1 MANRFPLV
9 LDTSD
14 GNKIKE
20 LPSTDDLDLTDS
32 NIVNVQ
38 DITSVGTIS
47 TQQLLVRGST
57 VDPVNLLE
65 LEDSPSTYANA
76 SSFFLKV
83 NSTGTGIEF
92 APLGAIGTIQTADVI
107 STSNIIPNTTN
118 TGQVGTTDKKWSK
131 VIADQLI
138 GDLVTDSG
146 SIVFDSSAGTISYA
160 ALAGAPTFL
169 SEFTDDVGFL
179 KTAELDST
187 LSSLFSADAFNSDIQ
202 GSVFG
207 DDSTVLV
214 DGVNSEI
221 VGDVNNG
228 TTTSTLI
235 NAGVADVT
243 TMNVNLD
250 LILTSART
258 TGLIVH
264 STSNISG
271 DGGLT
276 LVTNGSSSEE
286 EILLQPAGADGK
298 IKFQANAIQFVGDV
312 TTGIS
317 ASGGFTGDLTGS
329 VVSDNSTVIIDGVAG
344 KIVSPNVTGTANFED
359 DVVITGDL
367 TVNGTTTS
375 IQTTDTEIKDNRI
388 TLNAGEAG
396 AGVTLGTS
404 GIEIDRGTSPSK
416 SFVWD
421 ETTDKWT
428 LGAETLVAAT
438 VEAAFTGN
446 LTGDTQGTHTGA
458 VVGDVTGNAAGAHTG
473 TFDGD
478 MTGTMSGDDSTILVD
493 GVNNKIVGPVE
504 TFSLRTTN
512 ATIALGYLAG
522 QTDQENSS
530 VAIGNQAGNNAQTG
544 GAVGIGYKAGNNTQ
558 GLGAVALGY
567 QAGQNTQG
575 GNAIAIGELAGQT
588 NQSGHGIALGYATG
602 QTAQGE
608 SAIAIGKLAGYANQ
622 AANSIVLN
630 ATGLELNNTQASSTV
645 IQPVRNQASAN
656 VMMYDP
662 ANGELTH
669 TATPGTLAANIDQT
683 TVDIGATTATAI
695 NIGNSGS
702 TTTIDGTVSFS
713 TALVA
718 NNITADDSI
727 QITTA
732 SGANNGITLNPQGT
746 NTSINLTADAIRTF
760 SSPFTDT
767 IIAQAGVTGDVKGSI
782 VGDDSTVLIDAVN
795 NNIPKANIQDSTN
808 WDTAFSWGN
817 HASGGYI
824 TSATMST
831 AGNTGT
837 GAVDISGGEVLTAV
851 GTTNQI
857 NVEASAFALS
867 FSLASTIETD
877 LQGSV
882 FADDSSI
889 IIDGTTGTIVGPLS
903 TIVADVQQISGP
915 GDISLETLITEI
927 TTTGTDDAYTLAD
940 GVLGQVK
947 IIAMIVDGGDAIV
960 TPTTLATGTTIT
972 FSDVNDNITLLYTT
986 NGWLNTA
993 NQSATIA

>member
-1 MANRFPLV
+1 LIRMANRFPLV
-9 LDTSD
+9 LDTTD

-20 LPSTDDLDLTDS
+20 LPSTDDLDLSDS

-47 TQQLLVRGST
+47 TQQLLVRGNT

-76 SSFFLKV
+76 ASFFLKV
-83 NSTGTGIEF
+83 NAAGTGIEF
-92 APLGAIGTIQTADVI
+92 APLGAIGTIQVADVV
-107 STSNIIPNTTN
+107 STSNIIPDTTN
-118 TGQVGTTDKKWSK
+118 TGQVGTTDKKWNK

-146 SIVFDSSAGTISYA
+146 SIVFDSSAGVISYA

-179 KTAELDST
+179 RTADLDSS

-207 DDSTVLV
+207 DDSSLLV

-221 VGDVNNG
+221 VGDVNNN

-235 NAGVADVT
+235 NAGVADIT
-243 TMNVNLD
+243 TVNVNLD
-250 LILTSART
+250 LILTGSRT
-258 TGLIVH
+258 TGLTVH

-493 GVNNKIVGPVE
+493 GVNNKIVGAVD
-504 TFSLRTTN
+504 TTSLRTSEFS
-512 ATIALGYLAG
+512 IALGHEAG
-522 QTDQENSS
+522 QTNQGNTTVAVGFQAGKENQGTAAVAIGDSAGESGQGTSSVAVGISSGKTNQGMYSTAVGYQAGKTNQGQYS
-530 VAIGNQAGNNAQTG
+530 VAIGNEAGET
-544 GAVGIGYKAGNNTQ
+544 
-558 GLGAVALGY
+558 
-567 QAGQNTQG
+567 
-575 GNAIAIGELAGQT
+575 
-588 NQSGHGIALGYATG
+588 
-602 QTAQGE
+602 
-608 SAIAIGKLAGYANQ
+608 NQ
-622 AANSIVLN
+622 AANSIVIN
-630 ATGLELNNTQASSTV
+630 A
-645 IQPVRNQASAN
+645 
-656 VMMYDP
+656 
-662 ANGELTH
+662 
-669 TATPGTLAANIDQT
+669 
-683 TVDIGATTATAI
+683 
-695 NIGNSGS
+695 
-702 TTTIDGTVSFS
+702 
-713 TALVA
+713 
-718 NNITADDSI
+718 
-727 QITTA
+727 
-732 SGANNGITLNPQGT
+732 
-746 NTSINLTADAIRTF
+746 
-760 SSPFTDT
+760 
-767 IIAQAGVTGDVKGSI
+767 
-782 VGDDSTVLIDAVN
+782 
-795 NNIPKANIQDSTN
+795 
-808 WDTAFSWGN
+808 
-817 HASGGYI
+817 
-824 TSATMST
+824 
-831 AGNTGT
+831 
-837 GAVDISGGEVLTAV
+837 
-851 GTTNQI
+851 
-857 NVEASAFALS
+857 
-867 FSLASTIETD
+867 
-877 LQGSV
+877 
-882 FADDSSI
+882 
-889 IIDGTTGTIVGPLS
+889 
-903 TIVADVQQISGP
+903 
-915 GDISLETLITEI
+915 
-927 TTTGTDDAYTLAD
+927 
-940 GVLGQVK
+940 
-947 IIAMIVDGGDAIV
+947 
-960 TPTTLATGTTIT
+960 
-972 FSDVNDNITLLYTT
+972 
-986 NGWLNTA
+986 
-993 NQSATIA
+993 

>member
-9 LDTSD
+9 LDTTD

-20 LPSTDDLDLTDS
+20 LPSTDDLDLSDS

-47 TQQLLVRGST
+47 TQQLLVRGNT

-76 SSFFLKV
+76 ASFFLKV
-83 NSTGTGIEF
+83 NAAGTGIEF
-92 APLGAIGTIQTADVI
+92 APLGAIGTIQVADVV
-107 STSNIIPNTTN
+107 STSNIIPDTTN
-118 TGQVGTTDKKWSK
+118 TGQVGTTDKKWNK

-146 SIVFDSSAGTISYA
+146 SIVFDSSAGVISYA

-179 KTAELDST
+179 RTADLDSS

-207 DDSTVLV
+207 DDSSLLV

-221 VGDVNNG
+221 VGDVNNN

-235 NAGVADVT
+235 NAGVADIT
-243 TMNVNLD
+243 TVNVNLD
-250 LILTSART
+250 LILTGSRT
-258 TGLIVH
+258 TGLTVH

-344 KIVSPNVTGTANFED
+344 KIVAPYVTGTANFED

-493 GVNNKIVGPVE
+493 GVNNKIVGAVD
-504 TFSLRTTN
+504 TTSLRTSEFS
-512 ATIALGYLAG
+512 IALGHEAG
-522 QTDQENSS
+522 QTNQGNTTVAVGFQAGKENQGTAAVAIGDSAGESGQGTSSVAVGISSGKTNQGMYSTAVGYQAGKTNQGQYS
-530 VAIGNQAGNNAQTG
+530 VAIGNEAGET
-544 GAVGIGYKAGNNTQ
+544 
-558 GLGAVALGY
+558 
-567 QAGQNTQG
+567 
-575 GNAIAIGELAGQT
+575 
-588 NQSGHGIALGYATG
+588 
-602 QTAQGE
+602 
-608 SAIAIGKLAGYANQ
+608 NQ
-622 AANSIVLN
+622 AANSIVIN
-630 ATGLELNNTQASSTV
+630 ATGSAVENTTASSTV

-656 VMMYDP
+656 VMMYNP

-837 GAVDISGGEVLTAV
+837 GTVDISGGEVLTAV

-889 IIDGTTGTIVGPLS
+889 IIDGTTGTVVGPLS

-993 NQSATIA
+993 NQNATIA

>member
-9 LDTSD
+9 LDTTD

-20 LPSTDDLDLTDS
+20 LPSTDDLDLSDS

-47 TQQLLVRGST
+47 TQQLLVRGNT

-76 SSFFLKV
+76 ASFFLKV
-83 NSTGTGIEF
+83 NAAGTGIEF
-92 APLGAIGTIQTADVI
+92 APLGAIGTIQVADVV
-107 STSNIIPNTTN
+107 STSNIIPDTTN
-118 TGQVGTTDKKWSK
+118 TGQVGTTDKKWNK

-146 SIVFDSSAGTISYA
+146 SIVFDSSAGVISYA

-179 KTAELDST
+179 RTADLDSS

-207 DDSTVLV
+207 DDSSLLV

-221 VGDVNNG
+221 VGDVNNN

-235 NAGVADVT
+235 NAGVADIT
-243 TMNVNLD
+243 TVNVNLD
-250 LILTSART
+250 LILTGSRT
-258 TGLIVH
+258 TGLTVH

-493 GVNNKIVGPVE
+493 GVNNKIVGAVD
-504 TFSLRTTN
+504 TTSLRTSEFS
-512 ATIALGYLAG
+512 IALGHEAG
-522 QTDQENSS
+522 QTNQGNTTVAVGFQAGKENQGTAAVAIGDSAGESGQGTSSVAVGISSGKTNQGMYSTAVGYQAGKTNQGQYS
-530 VAIGNQAGNNAQTG
+530 VAIGNEAGET
-544 GAVGIGYKAGNNTQ
+544 
-558 GLGAVALGY
+558 
-567 QAGQNTQG
+567 
-575 GNAIAIGELAGQT
+575 
-588 NQSGHGIALGYATG
+588 
-602 QTAQGE
+602 
-608 SAIAIGKLAGYANQ
+608 NQ
-622 AANSIVLN
+622 AANSIVIN
-630 ATGLELNNTQASSTV
+630 ATGSAVENTTASSTV

-656 VMMYDP
+656 VMMYNP

-837 GAVDISGGEVLTAV
+837 GTVDISGGEVLTAV

-889 IIDGTTGTIVGPLS
+889 IIDGTTGTVVGPLS

-993 NQSATIA
+993 NQNATIA

>member
-9 LDTSD
+9 LDTTD

-20 LPSTDDLDLTDS
+20 LPSTDDLDLSDS

-47 TQQLLVRGST
+47 TQQLLVRGNT

-76 SSFFLKV
+76 ASFFLKV
-83 NSTGTGIEF
+83 NAAGTGIEF
-92 APLGAIGTIQTADVI
+92 APLGAIGTIQVADVV
-107 STSNIIPNTTN
+107 STSNIIPDTTN
-118 TGQVGTTDKKWSK
+118 TGQVGTTDKKWNK

-146 SIVFDSSAGTISYA
+146 SIVFDSSAGVISYA

-179 KTAELDST
+179 RTADLDSS

-207 DDSTVLV
+207 DDSSLLV

-221 VGDVNNG
+221 VGDVNNN

-235 NAGVADVT
+235 NAGVADIT
-243 TMNVNLD
+243 TVNVNLD
-250 LILTSART
+250 LILTGSRT
-258 TGLIVH
+258 TGLTVH

-375 IQTTDTEIKDNRI
+375 IQTSDTEITDNRI

-493 GVNNKIVGPVE
+493 GVNNKIVGAVD
-504 TFSLRTTN
+504 TTSLRTSEFS
-512 ATIALGYLAG
+512 IALGHEAG
-522 QTDQENSS
+522 QTNQGNTTVAVGFQAGKENQGTAAVAIGDSAGESGQGTSSVAVGISSGKTNQGMYSTAVGYQAGKTNQGQYS
-530 VAIGNQAGNNAQTG
+530 VAIGNEAGET
-544 GAVGIGYKAGNNTQ
+544 
-558 GLGAVALGY
+558 
-567 QAGQNTQG
+567 
-575 GNAIAIGELAGQT
+575 
-588 NQSGHGIALGYATG
+588 
-602 QTAQGE
+602 
-608 SAIAIGKLAGYANQ
+608 NQ
-622 AANSIVLN
+622 AANSIVIN
-630 ATGLELNNTQASSTV
+630 ATGSAVENTTASSTV

-656 VMMYDP
+656 VMMYNP

-837 GAVDISGGEVLTAV
+837 GTVDISGGEVLTAV

-889 IIDGTTGTIVGPLS
+889 IIDGTTGTVVGPLS

-993 NQSATIA
+993 NQNATIA

>member
-9 LDTSD
+9 LDTTD

-20 LPSTDDLDLTDS
+20 LPSTDDLDLSDS

-47 TQQLLVRGST
+47 TQQLLVRGNT

-76 SSFFLKV
+76 ASFFLKV
-83 NSTGTGIEF
+83 NAAGTGIEF
-92 APLGAIGTIQTADVI
+92 APLGAIGTIQVADVV
-107 STSNIIPNTTN
+107 STSNIIPDTTN
-118 TGQVGTTDKKWSK
+118 TGQVGTTDKKWNK

-146 SIVFDSSAGTISYA
+146 SIVFDSSAGVISYA

-179 KTAELDST
+179 RTADLDSS

-207 DDSTVLV
+207 DDSSLLV

-221 VGDVNNG
+221 VGDVNNN

-235 NAGVADVT
+235 NAGVADIT
-243 TMNVNLD
+243 TVNVNLD
-250 LILTSART
+250 LILTGSRT
-258 TGLIVH
+258 TGLTVH

-298 IKFQANAIQFVGDV
+298 IKLQANAIQFVGDV

-493 GVNNKIVGPVE
+493 GVNNKIVGAVD
-504 TFSLRTTN
+504 TTSLRTSEFS
-512 ATIALGYLAG
+512 IALGHEAG
-522 QTDQENSS
+522 QTNQGNTTVAVGFQAGKENQGTAAVAIGDSAGESGQGTSSVAVGISSGKTNQGMYSTAVGYQAGKTNQGQYS
-530 VAIGNQAGNNAQTG
+530 VAIGNEAGET
-544 GAVGIGYKAGNNTQ
+544 
-558 GLGAVALGY
+558 
-567 QAGQNTQG
+567 
-575 GNAIAIGELAGQT
+575 
-588 NQSGHGIALGYATG
+588 
-602 QTAQGE
+602 
-608 SAIAIGKLAGYANQ
+608 NQ
-622 AANSIVLN
+622 AANSIVIN
-630 ATGLELNNTQASSTV
+630 ATGSAVENTTASSTV

-656 VMMYDP
+656 VMMYNP

-837 GAVDISGGEVLTAV
+837 GTVDISGGEVLTAV

-889 IIDGTTGTIVGPLS
+889 IIDGTTGTVVGPLS

-993 NQSATIA
+993 NQNATIA

>member
-1 MANRFPLV
+1 
-9 LDTSD
+9 
-14 GNKIKE
+14 
-20 LPSTDDLDLTDS
+20 
-32 NIVNVQ
+32 
-38 DITSVGTIS
+38 
-47 TQQLLVRGST
+47 
-57 VDPVNLLE
+57 
-65 LEDSPSTYANA
+65 
-76 SSFFLKV
+76 
-83 NSTGTGIEF
+83 
-92 APLGAIGTIQTADVI
+92 
-107 STSNIIPNTTN
+107 
-118 TGQVGTTDKKWSK
+118 
-131 VIADQLI
+131 
-138 GDLVTDSG
+138 
-146 SIVFDSSAGTISYA
+146 
-160 ALAGAPTFL
+160 
-169 SEFTDDVGFL
+169 
-179 KTAELDST
+179 
-187 LSSLFSADAFNSDIQ
+187 
-202 GSVFG
+202 
-207 DDSTVLV
+207 
-214 DGVNSEI
+214 
-221 VGDVNNG
+221 
-228 TTTSTLI
+228 
-235 NAGVADVT
+235 
-243 TMNVNLD
+243 
-250 LILTSART
+250 
-258 TGLIVH
+258 
-264 STSNISG
+264 
-271 DGGLT
+271 
-276 LVTNGSSSEE
+276 
-286 EILLQPAGADGK
+286 
-298 IKFQANAIQFVGDV
+298 
-312 TTGIS
+312 
-317 ASGGFTGDLTGS
+317 
-329 VVSDNSTVIIDGVAG
+329 
-344 KIVSPNVTGTANFED
+344 
-359 DVVITGDL
+359 
-367 TVNGTTTS
+367 
-375 IQTTDTEIKDNRI
+375 
-388 TLNAGEAG
+388 
-396 AGVTLGTS
+396 
-404 GIEIDRGTSPSK
+404 
-416 SFVWD
+416 
-421 ETTDKWT
+421 
-428 LGAETLVAAT
+428 
-438 VEAAFTGN
+438 
-446 LTGDTQGTHTGA
+446 
-458 VVGDVTGNAAGAHTG
+458 
-473 TFDGD
+473 
-478 MTGTMSGDDSTILVD
+478 
-493 GVNNKIVGPVE
+493 
-504 TFSLRTTN
+504 
-512 ATIALGYLAG
+512 
-522 QTDQENSS
+522 
-530 VAIGNQAGNNAQTG
+530 
-544 GAVGIGYKAGNNTQ
+544 
-558 GLGAVALGY
+558 
-567 QAGQNTQG
+567 
-575 GNAIAIGELAGQT
+575 
-588 NQSGHGIALGYATG
+588 
-602 QTAQGE
+602 
-608 SAIAIGKLAGYANQ
+608 
-622 AANSIVLN
+622 
-630 ATGLELNNTQASSTV
+630 
-645 IQPVRNQASAN
+645 
-656 VMMYDP
+656 MYNP

-837 GAVDISGGEVLTAV
+837 GTVDISGGEVLTAV

-889 IIDGTTGTIVGPLS
+889 IIDGTTGTVVGPLS

-993 NQSATIA
+993 NQNATIA

>member
-9 LDTSD
+9 LDTTD

-20 LPSTDDLDLTDS
+20 LPSTDDLDLSDS

-47 TQQLLVRGST
+47 TQQLLVRGNT

-76 SSFFLKV
+76 ASFFLKV
-83 NSTGTGIEF
+83 NAAGTGIEF
-92 APLGAIGTIQTADVI
+92 APLGAIGTIQVADVV
-107 STSNIIPNTTN
+107 STSNIIPDTTN
-118 TGQVGTTDKKWSK
+118 TGQVGTTDKKWNK

-146 SIVFDSSAGTISYA
+146 SIVFDSSAGVISYA

-179 KTAELDST
+179 RTADLDSS

-207 DDSTVLV
+207 DDSSLLV

-221 VGDVNNG
+221 VGDVNNN

-235 NAGVADVT
+235 NAGVADIT
-243 TMNVNLD
+243 TVNVNLD
-250 LILTSART
+250 LILTGSRT
-258 TGLIVH
+258 TGLTVH

-375 IQTTDTEIKDNRI
+375 IQTTDTEITDNRI

-493 GVNNKIVGPVE
+493 GVNNKIVGAVD
-504 TFSLRTTN
+504 TTSLRTSEFS
-512 ATIALGYLAG
+512 IALGHEAG
-522 QTDQENSS
+522 QTNQGNTTVAVGFQAGKENQGTAAVAIGDSAGESGQGTSSVAVGISSGKTNQGMYSTAVGYQAGKTNQGQYS
-530 VAIGNQAGNNAQTG
+530 VAIGNEAGET
-544 GAVGIGYKAGNNTQ
+544 
-558 GLGAVALGY
+558 
-567 QAGQNTQG
+567 
-575 GNAIAIGELAGQT
+575 
-588 NQSGHGIALGYATG
+588 
-602 QTAQGE
+602 
-608 SAIAIGKLAGYANQ
+608 NQ
-622 AANSIVLN
+622 AANSIVIN
-630 ATGLELNNTQASSTV
+630 ATGSAVENTTASSTV

-656 VMMYDP
+656 VMMYNP

-837 GAVDISGGEVLTAV
+837 GTVDISGGEVLTAV

-889 IIDGTTGTIVGPLS
+889 IIDGTTGTVVGPLS

-993 NQSATIA
+993 NQNATIA

>member
-493 GVNNKIVGPVE
+493 GVNNKVVGDIE
-504 TFSLRTTN
+504 TASLRTSEEK
-512 ATIALGYLAG
+512 IAIGKETGKTSQGLSAIAIGNEAG
-522 QTDQENSS
+522 RNSQGMEA
-530 VAIGNQAGNNAQTG
+530 VAIGEFAGRNS
-544 GAVGIGYKAGNNTQ
+544 Q
-558 GLGAVALGY
+558 GTKAVAIGDAAGY
-567 QAGQNTQG
+567 ATQG
-575 GNAIAIGELAGQT
+575 GSAVAIGERAGETTQGESAIAIGELAGRT
-588 NQSGHGIALGYATG
+588 
-602 QTAQGE
+602 
-608 SAIAIGKLAGYANQ
+608 NQ

-630 ATGLELNNTQASSTV
+630 ATGSAVENTTASSTV

-656 VMMYDP
+656 VMMYNP

-993 NQSATIA
+993 NQNATIA

>member
-9 LDTSD
+9 LDTTD

-20 LPSTDDLDLTDS
+20 LPSTDDLDLSDS

-47 TQQLLVRGST
+47 TQQLLVRGNT

-76 SSFFLKV
+76 ASFFLKV
-83 NSTGTGIEF
+83 NAAGTGIEF
-92 APLGAIGTIQTADVI
+92 APLGAIGTIQVADVV
-107 STSNIIPNTTN
+107 STSNIIPDTTN
-118 TGQVGTTDKKWSK
+118 TGQVGTTDKKWNK

-146 SIVFDSSAGTISYA
+146 SIVFDSSAGVISYA
-160 ALAGAPTFL
+160 ALAGAPIFL

-179 KTAELDST
+179 RTADLDSS

-207 DDSTVLV
+207 DDSSLLV

-221 VGDVNNG
+221 VGDVNNN

-235 NAGVADVT
+235 NAGVADIT
-243 TMNVNLD
+243 TVNVNLD
-250 LILTSART
+250 LILTGSRT
-258 TGLIVH
+258 TGLTVH

-493 GVNNKIVGPVE
+493 GVNNKIVGAVD
-504 TFSLRTTN
+504 TTSLRTSEFS
-512 ATIALGYLAG
+512 IALGHEAG
-522 QTDQENSS
+522 QTNQGNTTVAVGFQAGKENQGTAAVAIGDSAGESGQGTSSVAVGISSGKTNQGMYSTAVGYQAGKTNQGQYS
-530 VAIGNQAGNNAQTG
+530 VAIGNEAGET
-544 GAVGIGYKAGNNTQ
+544 
-558 GLGAVALGY
+558 
-567 QAGQNTQG
+567 
-575 GNAIAIGELAGQT
+575 
-588 NQSGHGIALGYATG
+588 
-602 QTAQGE
+602 
-608 SAIAIGKLAGYANQ
+608 NQ
-622 AANSIVLN
+622 AANSIVIN
-630 ATGLELNNTQASSTV
+630 ATGSAVENTTASSTV

-656 VMMYDP
+656 VMMYNP

-837 GAVDISGGEVLTAV
+837 GTVDISGGEVLTAV

-889 IIDGTTGTIVGPLS
+889 IIDGTTGTVVGPLS

-993 NQSATIA
+993 NQNATIA